1 MENEHSFVNALV
13 ASGADSQVPPKDQ
26 IFSPFLG
33 SWDLTVSWF
42 DEEGRLTKEMPGEW
56 HFCWV
61 LEGRA
66 IQDVWV
72 VPPRK
77 FRSEQSSL
85 YEYGTSV
92 RFFDPAI
99 KAWRSTWIGPMHG
112 VVRTFIARRSG
123 DEVVL
128 ETPEA
133 EVQRLR
139 WSFSDISA
147 NTFNWRNEIWEDSQW
162 RCQQKFVCKRR

>member
-1 MENEHSFVNALV
+1 MENDRSFMTALL
-13 ASGADSQVPPKDQ
+13 APGPHAQVPPEDQ

-33 SWDLTVSWF
+33 GWDLAVSWF
-42 DEEGRLTKEMPGEW
+42 DKEGRVTKEMQGEW
-56 HFCWV
+56 HFSWV

-72 VPPRK
+72 APSRK
-77 FRSEQSSL
+77 FRTEQSEL
-85 YEYGTSV
+85 HEYGTSV

-112 VVRTFIARRSG
+112 LVRTFIARQVG

-128 ETPEA
+128 ETLDGEM
-133 EVQRLR
+133 QRLR
-139 WSFSDISA
+139 WSFSDITA
-147 NTFNWRNEIWEDSQW
+147 NTFNWRNDIWDNARW